1 MSNVAEGT
9 IELLQHAGIRIS
21 IEGDAIRFKGP
32 PEALK
37 ELVPVLKE
45 YKPIL
50 LAALQAEEK
59 QPRTVVIDGV
69 GWYWRSDVAGREGWE
84 RGNVRPWEAWWRRCS
99 FEGLPEP
106 PERLWSDSNDDD
118 NRRG

>member
-21 IEGDAIRFKGP
+21 VEGDAIRFKGP

-50 LAALQAEEK
+50 LATLQAGDK

-69 GWYWRSDVAGREGWE
+69 GWYRRSNVAGREGCGAGE
-84 RGNVRPWEAWWRRCS
+84 RSTLGGLVEAMFLRRLA
-99 FEGLPEP
+99 GTTRAALV
-106 PERLWSDSNDDD
+106 
-118 NRRG
+118 